1 VLVCNLIAL
10 LFTGLLNFIIND
22 NIIFRKQT
30 ALYGNET
37 SNPDTELSHPSD

>member
-10 LFTGLLNFIIND
+10 LFTGLINFIIND
-22 NIIFRKQT
+22 NIIFRNKP

-37 SNPDTELSHPSD
+37 SNPDTEFPHASD